1 MTAADRP
8 FEGRVALVTGGGSG
22 IGAATARSFGRAGAL
37 VVVSDIDKERGE
49 AVVAGINGAGGTA
62 KFVAC
67 DVSDEISVHA
77 LFGQVI
83 ARFDKLDFAHNNAGI
98 PGANAP
104 LARQEVSTWTAV
116 VGVNLTGVFLCMR
129 EELLLMSAQ
138 GSGVIVNTAS
148 NAGVKGFTNLGPY
161 TASKWGVI
169 GLTKSAAID
178 YGPAGVRINAVCPGA
193 TRSALLDGVL
203 ARDPS
208 IEAAMISRVP
218 LGRLGEPQ
226 DIAEAVVWL
235 CSDAAQYI
243 TGTTL
248 LVDGGN
254 TAG

>member
-1 MTAADRP
+1 VSAADHS

-22 IGAATARSFGRAGAL
+22 IGAATAQLFGRAGAR
-37 VVVSDIDKERGE
+37 VVVSDLDKGRGE
-49 AVVAGINGAGGTA
+49 AVVGGINDAGGA
-62 KFVAC
+62 AQFLAC
-67 DVSDEISVHA
+67 DVSDQDSVHA
-77 LFGQVI
+77 LFEELA
-83 ARFDKLDFAHNNAGI
+83 ARFNKLDFAYNNAGI

-104 LARQEVSTWTAV
+104 LAQQEVSTWAAV
-116 VGVNLTGVFLCMR
+116 LGVNLTGVFLCMR
-129 EELLLMSAQ
+129 EELKLMSAQ
-138 GSGVIVNTAS
+138 GAGVIVNTAS

-169 GLTKSAAID
+169 GLTKSAALD
-178 YGPAGVRINAVCPGA
+178 YGPAGIRINAVCPGA

-226 DIAEAVVWL
+226 DIAEAVIWL
-235 CSDAAQYI
+235 CSDAARYV

>member
-1 MTAADRP
+1 MTAAGRA

-22 IGAATARSFGRAGAL
+22 IGAATARAFGRAGAS
-37 VVVSDIDKERGE
+37 VVVSDLGKERGE
-49 AVVAGINGAGGTA
+49 AVAAEIKGAGGA
-62 KFVAC
+62 AEFVAC
-67 DVSDEISVHA
+67 DVSDEGSVHA
-77 LFGQVI
+77 LFEEVVD
-83 ARFDKLDFAHNNAGI
+83 RFDKLDFAHNNAGI

-104 LARQEVSTWTAV
+104 LARQEVSNWTAV
-116 VGVNLTGVFLCMR
+116 LAVNLTGVFLCMR
-129 EELLLMSAQ
+129 EELRLMSAQ
-138 GSGVIVNTAS
+138 KAGVIVNTAS

-193 TRSALLDGVL
+193 TRTTLLDVVL